1 MDKHLVF
8 IRNIV
13 CLVCFFP
20 LLWSCEKPPEP
31 PPKSRQIT
39 KKIIVE
45 KKEVSKETVKP
56 EAEEVKPDIVPSKAP
71 ATESNQKL
79 VATVSPIV
87 PKTAEPDTIDF
98 YTPEGKL
105 DPFEPLFKKE
115 AVSVSVSTKT
125 IKRRKPLTPLE
136 RVNLSQLTLVG
147 IIQAPSGNRALVQE
161 SSGKGY
167 VVKKGTYIGT
177 RSGKIVEILEDRIIV
192 EEESEDIYGKVSL
205 IKKPLKLQKP
215 PGE

>member
-1 MDKHLVF
+1 MDKHSVF
-8 IRNIV
+8 IRYVV
-13 CLVCFFP
+13 CIICFFP
-20 LLWSCEKPPEP
+20 LLWGCEKPSEP
-31 PPKSRQIT
+31 PLKSRQIT

-45 KKEVSKETVKP
+45 KKEDQKTTAKPKGTVPAGISNSK
-56 EAEEVKPDIVPSKAP
+56 
-71 ATESNQKL
+71 QKL
-79 VATVSPIV
+79 VAEKSPTAN
-87 PKTAEPDTIDF
+87 KTKIPEITDF
-98 YTPEGKL
+98 YNPEGKL

-115 AVSVSVSTKT
+115 RVSLAVGKKK

-136 RVNLSQLTLVG
+136 RVNLSQLSLVG

-177 RSGKIVEILEDRIIV
+177 NSGKIIQILKDRIII
-192 EEESEDIYGKVSL
+192 EEEGEDIYGKVSI

>member
-1 MDKHLVF
+1 MDKHFVI
-8 IRNIV
+8 IRYIV
-13 CLVCFFP
+13 CIICFFI
-20 LLWSCEKPPEP
+20 LFWGCEKPSEP
-31 PPKSRQIT
+31 PLKSRQIT
-39 KKIIVE
+39 KKIVVE
-45 KKEVSKETVKP
+45 KKEIQKATAKPKEIEPADISNSK
-56 EAEEVKPDIVPSKAP
+56 
-71 ATESNQKL
+71 QKL
-79 VATVSPIV
+79 VAKKSPIAK
-87 PKTAEPDTIDF
+87 KTKTPESTDL
-98 YTPEGKL
+98 YNPEGKL

-115 AVSVSVSTKT
+115 RVSLAVGKKK

-147 IIQAPSGNRALVQE
+147 IIRSPSGNRALVQE

-177 RSGKIVEILEDRIIV
+177 NSGKIVQILKDRIIV
-192 EEESEDIYGKVSL
+192 EEESENIYGKVSI

>member
-1 MDKHLVF
+1 MDKHFAF
-8 IRNIV
+8 IRGIV
-13 CLVCFFP
+13 CIICLFSV
-20 LLWSCEKPPEP
+20 LWGCEKPSEP
-31 PPKSRQIT
+31 PLKSKQIT

-45 KKEVSKETVKP
+45 KKEAPKATVK
-56 EAEEVKPDIVPSKAP
+56 
-71 ATESNQKL
+71 QK
-79 VATVSPIV
+79 V
-87 PKTAEPDTIDF
+87 AEPDDISTSKKELIAEKSPTTTKTNEPDISDL
-98 YTPEGKL
+98 YNPEGKL

-115 AVSVSVSTKT
+115 GVSPAASTKK

-147 IIQAPSGNRALVQE
+147 IIQAPSGSRALVQE

-177 RSGKIVEILEDRIIV
+177 NSGKIVQILKDRIII
-192 EEESEDIYGKVSL
+192 EEESEDIYGKVS
-205 IKKPLKLQKP
+205 IVQKPLKLQKP

>member
-1 MDKHLVF
+1 MDKHFAF
-8 IRNIV
+8 IRGIV
-13 CLVCFFP
+13 CIICFFP
-20 LLWSCEKPPEP
+20 VLWGCEKPSEP
-31 PPKSRQIT
+31 PLKSRQIT

-45 KKEVSKETVKP
+45 KKEVPKETVKP
-56 EAEEVKPDIVPSKAP
+56 KVTEPADISDSK
-71 ATESNQKL
+71 QKL
-79 VATVSPIV
+79 VAEKSLTTEKTNIPKVS
-87 PKTAEPDTIDF
+87 DL

-115 AVSVSVSTKT
+115 RVSLAETKKK

-147 IIQAPSGNRALVQE
+147 IIQAPSGSRALVQE

-177 RSGKIVEILEDRIIV
+177 NSGKIVQILKDRIII
-192 EEESEDIYGKVSL
+192 EEESEDIYGKVS
-205 IKKPLKLQKP
+205 IVQKPLKLQKP